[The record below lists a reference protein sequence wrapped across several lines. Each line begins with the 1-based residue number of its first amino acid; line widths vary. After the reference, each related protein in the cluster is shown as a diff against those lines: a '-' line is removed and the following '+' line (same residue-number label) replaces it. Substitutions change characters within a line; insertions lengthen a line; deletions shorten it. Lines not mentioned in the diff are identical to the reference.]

1 MLGIQQS
8 GGKCDPCCRP
18 SDILMEETSHT
29 GPMQRLLFAEIQ
41 PCTPGGALDP
51 GSRDI
56 GSLALVLFLLALWTE
71 KGSLD
76 VCKPIASPMVSRS
89 LPHYHLLGQVVNDF
103 LV

>member
-1 MLGIQQS
+1 
-8 GGKCDPCCRP
+8 
-18 SDILMEETSHT
+18 
-29 GPMQRLLFAEIQ
+29 MQRLLFAEIQ

-103 LV
+103 LA